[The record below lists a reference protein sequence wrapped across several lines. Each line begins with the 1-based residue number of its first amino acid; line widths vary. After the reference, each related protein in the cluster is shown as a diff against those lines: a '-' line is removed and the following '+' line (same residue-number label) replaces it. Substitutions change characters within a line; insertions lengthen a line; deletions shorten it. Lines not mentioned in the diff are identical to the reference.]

1 MFELSSLVYLMRNQ
15 LINSLMLAVHF
26 FIYLLKKTLCARL
39 MLPEFFLI
47 FILKTCNA
55 KKEKFEGQ

>member
-1 MFELSSLVYLMRNQ
+1 
-15 LINSLMLAVHF
+15 MLAVHF

-47 FILKTCNA
+47 FILKTCNV